1 MRGENC
7 RLHAQRQRL
16 QQEWR
21 SCPKGAQL
29 SAAPSLICPPV
40 LWTSLSRIRDERER
54 EGERPAHIEKTS
66 SPLESNFNRFAALL
80 PLLSRSLSLL
90 CSVCPL
96 LSLPLSL
103 SVKAGRRIKGGGPTP
118 SRHRLLDGHG
128 ELTQPRMRIAA
139 PDRKSVRLAAT
150 PPQTDG
156 RFAWM
161 NRTEQSRR
169 GEGGESD

>member
-1 MRGENC
+1 MRSDNASNKNG
-7 RLHAQRQRL
+7 
-16 QQEWR
+16 
-21 SCPKGAQL
+21 GAVRKVRNSL
-29 SAAPSLICPPV
+29 PRPPSSVRPSFGP
-40 LWTSLSRIRDERER
+40 LSRESEMR
-54 EGERPAHIEKTS
+54 ERPAHIEKTS